1 MDSFVV
7 RTKRKSSSKRL
18 SSQSSEVQTQ
28 GKSSSLGL
36 ELDQAQEN
44 ALQSSPKKLK
54 IEISQHEDDDKKQ
67 ETKDIKCLKSTDTPV
82 LHDGTITTSHS
93 KGISLIYSPKVKDSL
108 SWRKIRGENLN
119 CDYCRLLSKDQADEL
134 LQTCEKSITFN
145 TGRMAQVQ
153 MFGQWRD
160 IPRKQVHQTGNFF
173 YILMVRFN
181 LA

>member
-7 RTKRKSSSKRL
+7 RTKRKSSSKPLR
-18 SSQSSEVQTQ
+18 SQSSEVQTQ

-36 ELDQAQEN
+36 ELDQA
-44 ALQSSPKKLK
+44 LQSSPKKSK
-54 IEISQHEDDDKKQ
+54 IEISQHEDNDKKQ

-93 KGISLIYSPKVKDSL
+93 KGISLLYSPKVKDSL

-160 IPRKQVHQTGNFF
+160 IPRKQVYQTGDFF
-173 YILMVRFN
+173 KYSYGQT
-181 LA
+181 